1 MLMALDHEVGTY
13 GRLSLSVHE
22 FMYLLG
28 QYALYTDDDRYVF
41 DRFTGEPVLAQ
52 DAYAIQGQSDETRK
66 RAQSSSDEEDDS
78 EEETS

>member
-1 MLMALDHEVGTY
+1 MPLDHEVGTY
-13 GRLSLSVHE
+13 GHLSLSFHD

-28 QYALYTDDDRYVF
+28 QYALYASDDRYVF

-66 RAQSSSDEEDDS
+66 RAQPSEDGEDDS